1 MLLDNAFLS
10 DNRVEREA
18 ISLIAA
24 GYSVEVVCLK
34 GAGLPENEQRNSIRI
49 TRLIDPLLY
58 TRPFSGAARSSVR
71 GLIEMLGRREFDY
84 LHVHDYNVVHVGKAL
99 KQARSTLPALYDSHE
114 YFAEFPFYRNAKP
127 LNVRLKTHLVWRL
140 LLLRERWAARS
151 YDALIATT
159 DYISERL
166 SRRFRIPRSISLRNI
181 PERQEPPSS
190 NHLRAS
196 LGLEDDAVVVAHLG
210 NIYFQPDY
218 LRTIHRGMAALHEHA
233 YFVMLVDPSR
243 SIQHRAFVAEN
254 AMADRVRFV
263 EYPPKEKSI
272 EYLSS
277 ASIGF
282 SWINPE
288 FKSSVYTSANR
299 YWEYTMARLPVVG
312 NHQIEAA
319 EEIRKF
325 GNGLIYSEEGNGLS
339 RALLSVLRD
348 YKVYKAAAIRA
359 SQGSSWESE
368 SKKLVEL
375 YEALGRPR
383 GEAFGDVLDGGSH

>member
-1 MLLDNAFLS
+1 MLLDNDFMS
-10 DNRVEREA
+10 DNRVEKEA

-24 GYSVEVVCLK
+24 GYSVEVLCLK
-34 GAGLPENEQRNSIRI
+34 GGGLPENEQRNSIRI

-58 TRPFSGAARSSVR
+58 TRPFSDTARSSVH
-71 GLIEMLGRREFDY
+71 GLIETLRRREFDY
-84 LHVHDYNVVHVGKAL
+84 LHVHDYNLVHVGKAL
-99 KQARSTLPALYDSHE
+99 KRARTSLPAIYDSHE
-114 YFAEFPFYRNAKP
+114 YFAEFPFYRNTKT

-140 LLLRERWAARS
+140 LLLRERRAARS

-159 DYISERL
+159 DYISSKL
-166 SRRFRIPRSISLRNI
+166 SQRFRIPRHISLRNI

-190 NHLRAS
+190 NHLRTS
-196 LGLEDDAVVVAHLG
+196 LGLEDDAVVVAHSG

-218 LRTIHRGMAALHEHA
+218 LRTIHRAMAALHEHA
-233 YFVMLVDPSR
+233 YFVMLVDRSR

-282 SWINPE
+282 SWVNPA
-288 FKSSVYTSANR
+288 FKSSLYTSANR
-299 YWEYTMARLPVVG
+299 YWEYTMARLPVVS
-312 NHQIEAA
+312 NPQIEAA

-325 GNGLIYSEEGNGLS
+325 GNGLIYAEEGDGLS
-339 RALLSVLRD
+339 RALLSLLQD
-348 YKVYKAAAIRA
+348 YKVYKDAAIRA

-368 SKKLVEL
+368 SKKLLEL
-375 YEALGRPR
+375 YEALGRPH
-383 GEAFGDVLDGGSH
+383 GEAFGDVPDRGSN